1 MLNKTITLLYC
12 YNTAYTEEN
21 IIRDTKSEKY
31 PVWHSRDYLWKKNHV
46 CIDCTHECWHKPRVL
61 YIFSFFFF
69 IRVFDIRAFTRHWC
83 TPCAYVQVKPIINRI
98 CRRIDIKFL
107 YNSCSRNYPQRRMHT
122 VSWFCVYML
131 YYIRR
136 TVLGDVVAGF
146 MCSTS
151 FTQSFHH
158 SSFHATD
165 ISRLTNPPARRHVNV
180 FSPVVT

>member
-1 MLNKTITLLYC
+1 MPVQRKK
-12 YNTAYTEEN
+12 

-31 PVWHSRDYLWKKNHV
+31 PVWHSGDYLWKKITFVSTAHMNAG
-46 CIDCTHECWHKPRVL
+46 IYRVS
-61 YIFSFFFF
+61 YILFIYYFF

-98 CRRIDIKFL
+98 CSRRDIKFL
-107 YNSCSRNYPQRRMHT
+107 YSSCFRNYPHRRMYT
-122 VSWFCVYML
+122 VSWFRVYIL
-131 YYIRR
+131 YIYIRC
-136 TVLGDVVAGF
+136 TLLGDMVSLGF
-146 MCSTS
+146 VCSTS

-158 SSFHATD
+158 SSFHITD